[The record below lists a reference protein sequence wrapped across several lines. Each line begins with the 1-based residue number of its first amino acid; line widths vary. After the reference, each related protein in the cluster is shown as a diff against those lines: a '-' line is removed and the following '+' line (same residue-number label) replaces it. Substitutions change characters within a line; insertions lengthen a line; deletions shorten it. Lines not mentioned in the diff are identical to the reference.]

1 MQAAVE
7 NNKYLF
13 IWDKQGQVATFM
25 NYKAQLVNLA
35 PQIVK
40 VQLNQGTNE
49 EVGEA
54 IRKGFVYGMRNGE
67 KLCLDIDQ
75 LRPNFTEFNSEG
87 TFVAE

>member
-40 VQLNQGTNE
+40 VQLN
-49 EVGEA
+49 
-54 IRKGFVYGMRNGE
+54 
-67 KLCLDIDQ
+67 
-75 LRPNFTEFNSEG
+75 
-87 TFVAE
+87 